1 MKKIAALVLLFI
13 SANVSGQNEAAE
25 DTATTPVIT
34 AVGNPKGKKTE
45 IKINKDGGSLK
56 SSDGLVELI
65 FPAGALSKKT
75 DISIQPITNLMTN
88 GDGIA
93 YRFEPSGIQFKKT
106 VQVIFHYDDEEIQ
119 DSMQLLL
126 GIAMQ
131 DAKGQWHSL
140 NETALDTVAK
150 TISGNINHFSD
161 WGKFRSIKLYP
172 TYSRLKVKKQLTLT
186 IDLIANEEEELLTPL
201 AKGDNDLL
209 SPLKN
214 RKIPWRSSW
223 RATSGEITKESKT
236 TATYTAPPTPPAKNP
251 AAITADLNG
260 LTYTTK
266 VKGEL
271 MTFKDLKLVSNILIY
286 DDAYEVTM
294 ISEIQ
299 DPGVGSNLGAV
310 TYKDTGSFVVSLNGK
325 EARIIEKVNKN
336 ISASLEYAGGCCYN
350 YRILK
355 TGTGNIHIAGTP
367 VIKVT
372 PPAASGS
379 SSMIEITFGRVPS
392 IFPLFQVTCQ
402 CPGDK
407 SPTTG
412 TNAQG
417 VAMMAGILPAFP
429 QIIKFEA
436 REGEQTILEHGQPG
450 GQLYT
455 KFTVKQLKED

>member
-13 SANVSGQNEAAE
+13 SVNVSAQKEAAE
-25 DTATTPVIT
+25 ETAATPVIT
-34 AVGNPKGKKTE
+34 AVGKLQGKKTE

-88 GDGIA
+88 GDGMA
-93 YRFEPSGIQFKKT
+93 YRFEPSGIQFKKP
-106 VQVIFHYDDEEIQ
+106 VQVIFHYDEEEIK
-119 DSMQLLL
+119 DSMQLLQ

-131 DAKGQWHSL
+131 NDKGQWYSL
-140 NETALDTVAK
+140 NETALDTVSK

-161 WGKFRSIKLYP
+161 WGKFRAIKLYP
-172 TYSRLKVKKQLTLT
+172 EYGRLKVKKKLDLV
-186 IDLIANEEEELLTPL
+186 IDLISNEANDELTPL
-201 AKGDNDLL
+201 DGSGGL
-209 SPLKN
+209 SPMKKL
-214 RKIPWRSSW
+214 KIPWRSSW

-236 TATYTAPPTPPAKNP
+236 TATYTAPAALPARNP
-251 AAITADLNG
+251 AAVTADLNG

-310 TYKDTGSFVVSLNGK
+310 TYRDTGSFVVSLNGR
-325 EARIIEKVNKN
+325 EARIIERVNKN
-336 ISASLEYAGGCCYN
+336 ISAALDYAGGCCYN
-350 YRILK
+350 YTILK

-379 SSMIEITFGRVPS
+379 SSMITITFGRVPS

-402 CPGDK
+402 CPGEK

-412 TNAQG
+412 TNAKG

-436 REGEQTILEHGQPG
+436 KEGEQTILEHGQPG
-450 GQLYT
+450 GQLYA